1 MRPPPIQIQEKTYFF
16 HSNGVAEGPV
26 TLGLLKSLVQ
36 AGHLPKTTMIK
47 GKSGDEWSKIE
58 DVINPP
64 NFGKKNSQEPFQ
76 LFLAALIVSGV
87 LLFFI
92 GIFFLN
98 DLSKS
103 SEKVSES
110 RKSASLAF
118 QPTPT
123 PRPASQATSYRPAS
137 TPITTF
143 STSRQSA
150 NHRPV
155 PAPETSTT
163 PAAAWT
169 STTPVPKKSTASST
183 GYSSGSEYKSETKIS
198 HQPTPQPEFRTYTS
212 ADGTTYSVSNADYYR
227 LSAIRERISKEE
239 AAIQTAQNALLS
251 LGDKIDSR
259 RALVNSYSQKSVND
273 FNALVSQYERQRVQ
287 LNAKIDNF
295 NRDVNSFNAELERV
309 GRRLR

>member
-16 HSNGVAEGPV
+16 HANGVTEGPV
-26 TLGLLKSLVQ
+26 TLGLIKSLVF

-47 GKSGDEWSKIE
+47 GKSGNEWIKIE
-58 DVINPP
+58 DVINPS
-64 NFGKKNSQEPFQ
+64 NFSKKNSQEPFQ

-92 GIFFLN
+92 GILFLN
-98 DLSKS
+98 DLGKS
-103 SEKVSES
+103 SRKVSES
-110 RKSASLAF
+110 QKAAPPVF

-123 PRPASQATSYRPAS
+123 PRPAIPATSYRPAS
-137 TPITTF
+137 TPTPTIR
-143 STSRQSA
+143 TSSQPA

-155 PAPETSTT
+155 PTPETSST
-163 PAAAWT
+163 PAVAWT
-169 STTPVPKKSTASST
+169 SATPVQKKLTGSST
-183 GYSSGSEYKSETKIS
+183 VYSSGSEYKSETKIS
-198 HQPTPQPEFRTYTS
+198 HQPTPQPEYRTYTS

-227 LSAIRERISKEE
+227 LSAIREKISKEE

-251 LGDKIDSR
+251 LGDRIDSR
-259 RALVNSYSQKSVND
+259 RALLNSYSQKSVND

-287 LNAKIDNF
+287 LNTKIDNF
-295 NRDVNSFNAELERV
+295 NRDVNSFNADLERV

>member
-1 MRPPPIQIQEKTYFF
+1 MRPPPIQLQENIYFY
-16 HSNGVAEGPV
+16 HANGVAGGPV
-26 TLGLLKSLVQ
+26 NIGLLKSLVF

-47 GKSGDEWSKIE
+47 GKSGHEWSKFE
-58 DVINPP
+58 DFINSP

-92 GIFFLN
+92 GILFLN
-98 DLSKS
+98 DLGKS
-103 SEKVSES
+103 SRKVSES
-110 RKSASLAF
+110 RKAASHAF
-118 QPTPT
+118 QPPPT
-123 PRPASQATSYRPAS
+123 PRPTTSATSYRPAS
-137 TPITTF
+137 TPTPSIR
-143 STSRQSA
+143 TSSQSA

-155 PAPETSTT
+155 PTPETSST
-163 PAAAWT
+163 PAVAWT
-169 STTPVPKKSTASST
+169 SATPVQKKLTGSST
-183 GYSSGSEYKSETKIS
+183 VYSSGSEYKSETKIS
-198 HQPTPQPEFRTYTS
+198 NQPTPQPEYRTYTS

-239 AAIQTAQNALLS
+239 AAIQTAQNAILS
-251 LGDKIDSR
+251 LGDRIDSR

-287 LNAKIDNF
+287 LKAKIDNF
-295 NRDVNSFNAELERV
+295 NRDVNSFNADLERV

>member
-1 MRPPPIQIQEKTYFF
+1 MRPPPIQIQEHTFFF
-16 HSNGVAEGPV
+16 HANGVTEGPIN
-26 TLGLLKSLVQ
+26 LGLLKSLVF

-47 GKSGDEWSKIE
+47 GKSGDNWSKIE
-58 DVINPP
+58 DVVNPH

-92 GIFFLN
+92 GILFLN

-103 SEKVSES
+103 SGNVSAS
-110 RKSASLAF
+110 RKAAPPAF

-137 TPITTF
+137 TPTATF
-143 STSRQSA
+143 PTSSLSA

-163 PAAAWT
+163 PTAALT
-169 STTPVPKKSTASST
+169 YTTPVPKKSIGSST

-198 HQPTPQPEFRTYTS
+198 QQTTTQPEYRTYTS

-239 AAIQTAQNALLS
+239 DAIQTAQNALMS
-251 LGDKIDSR
+251 LGDRIDSK